1 LVENLINSRTE
12 SMDEIEEMKHKLDD
26 QISQMRFRQE
36 NMMNNENEENEVG
49 EFFGLENNR

>member
-1 LVENLINSRTE
+1 MVENLINSRTE